1 MINNNKELSKIC
13 NKIEIMILN
22 LLKNKNAA
30 EQNIDFDEL
39 KANYQRKNNELE
51 KLRNFN
57 ENLNN
62 EIDRLKNRLSS
73 SNIFGKFSNEELIDI
88 YPVQKFIIEPHK
100 KEIKK
105 KKSQPNPIQKE
116 DKSLKDLKEKE
127 SKLEEELNKLKEQN
141 TKDKN

>member
-1 MINNNKELSKIC
+1 MSISIKEILLAISNLKELSESNISNIASIKNISEEIFNITTSRPLPNRIYLISKKTTNIIRKENSLINNNKELSQIC

-62 EIDRLKNRLSS
+62 EINSLKNRLH
-73 SNIFGKFSNEELIDI
+73 L
-88 YPVQKFIIEPHK
+88 
-100 KEIKK
+100 
-105 KKSQPNPIQKE
+105 
-116 DKSLKDLKEKE
+116 
-127 SKLEEELNKLKEQN
+127 
-141 TKDKN
+141 